1 MFSNIK
7 IILIFFICIISIFNN
22 SNSKEIRII
31 LKINNDIVTNHDIQ
45 NEIKYLL
52 ALNENLNNLDSDQL
66 FLVGKDSL
74 LREIIKKNEIIKLTN
89 LGERK
94 KIYDDSIIQLI
105 SKINLSSI
113 DSFKSYLKEK
123 GLDYDT
129 FYKKIEIENL
139 WNQLV
144 YNTYKDKV
152 IINEDELKKKIL
164 SSKEKKNQL
173 KISEIVYETSDQ
185 KNIQSKYD
193 TILNI
198 INKNGFNE
206 AVALFSIADSKKN
219 SGNLGW
225 VDENSLSNQILNEIS
240 NLNPGDISK
249 PIIIPSGVLII
260 KVDNKRTVER
270 ELNMESE
277 LDKMISFE
285 INSQL
290 NIFSQILF
298 NKVKDQ
304 NIINEL

>member
-1 MFSNIK
+1 M
-7 IILIFFICIISIFNN
+7 
-22 SNSKEIRII
+22 
-31 LKINNDIVTNHDIQ
+31 
-45 NEIKYLL
+45 
-52 ALNENLNNLDSDQL
+52 
-66 FLVGKDSL
+66 
-74 LREIIKKNEIIKLTN
+74 
-89 LGERK
+89 
-94 KIYDDSIIQLI
+94 
-105 SKINLSSI
+105 
-113 DSFKSYLKEK
+113 
-123 GLDYDT
+123 
-129 FYKKIEIENL
+129 
-139 WNQLV
+139 
-144 YNTYKDKV
+144 
-152 IINEDELKKKIL
+152 

>member
-225 VDENSLSNQILNEIS
+225 VD
-240 NLNPGDISK
+240 
-249 PIIIPSGVLII
+249 
-260 KVDNKRTVER
+260 
-270 ELNMESE
+270 
-277 LDKMISFE
+277 
-285 INSQL
+285 
-290 NIFSQILF
+290 
-298 NKVKDQ
+298 
-304 NIINEL
+304 

>member
-249 PIIIPSGVLII
+249 PIVIPSGVLII